1 MYQNEPI
8 RNIYFGCWYVLPYLY
23 RKNRIMVAYIGTGLL
38 GSNFVLAM
46 LRRGEQVQVW
56 NRTSSKAEALET
68 VGAKAFREPS
78 DAVKGAERIH
88 LTLSDDHAVD
98 SVLEKASKN
107 FEPGVII
114 IDHTT
119 TSASGA
125 ASRTAHW
132 KKLGFIYVHAPV
144 FMGPVNALESTGV
157 MLISGDQE
165 IIKEVEPELSAMTG
179 RLINFGTSTNKAAG
193 MKLLGNL
200 FLMSLTA
207 GLADVLAL
215 AKSLSIPASDVESL
229 FSDWNP
235 GSMAPAR
242 LKRILS
248 NQFSEPSW
256 ELKMARKDAR
266 LMMEATEGHAAL
278 NIIPAIAKE
287 MDRWIEK
294 GHGNDDWT
302 VIAKDSI

>member
-1 MYQNEPI
+1 MI
-8 RNIYFGCWYVLPYLY
+8 AFL
-23 RKNRIMVAYIGTGLL
+23 GTGLL
-38 GSNFVLAM
+38 GSNFVKALIKK
-46 LRRGEQVQVW
+46 GQQVQVW
-56 NRTSSKAEALET
+56 NRTGSKAEVLEAI
-68 VGAKAFREPS
+68 GAKAFSEPS
-78 DAVKGAERIH
+78 DAVGGADRIH
-88 LTLSDDHAVD
+88 ITLSDDHAVD
-98 SVLEKASKN
+98 SVLEKASKS
-107 FEPGVII
+107 FESGVII

-125 ASRTAHW
+125 AKRTAYW
-132 KKLGFIYVHAPV
+132 KELGFIYIHAPV
-144 FMGPVNALESTGV
+144 FMGPVNAFESTGI

-165 IIKEVEPELSAMTG
+165 IIKKIEPELSSMTG

-248 NQFSEPSW
+248 DQFSEPSW

-266 LMMEATEGHAAL
+266 LIIEATEGHAAL